1 MKGSINRFEEMKMQ
15 FVEVNQSKKVI
26 FSYLLLALFLL
37 LLTLQ
42 VQANTLPSLS
52 KAQTNRVLKTD
63 FQRGLAKEGRFFIYL
78 ENNNVTVDVVRQGQ
92 QLLINFPSTFIAESM
107 LYIKDVADFE
117 TQVEKVESFSTD
129 NKTYFILTM
138 EGEYAFRYKQLDRL
152 FVIDIFESQSGHN
165 KALEDNPISLNF
177 QDIPIRSV
185 LQLIADEKQLNLV
198 TSDSVIGNI
207 TLRLDEVPW
216 EQALDIVLKVKG
228 LAKVREGNVLMVAP
242 ITELIANENDY
253 RVTPEKKS
261 EDFLYTEFIQI
272 NYAKAADIA
281 TMLASESTYLLS
293 EKGNVSIDARTN
305 ILLIRDTAEVV
316 KSIKKVIKVL
326 DVPVRQVIIEAR
338 MVTVN
343 DSVGEKLGIQWG
355 LSGSTGNVAT
365 SGTLA
370 GIGSGVAGD
379 ISNRLSVN
387 LPIIAAAGN
396 LAFQV
401 GKFASGNILDLQ
413 LSALE
418 QENKAEIIATPR
430 ITTLNQQTAYIEQGT
445 EIPYVESSSSGAT
458 SVSFKKAVLSLEVTP
473 QITPD
478 NHIILELVITQDS
491 KGDTVST
498 STGDAIAINTQEI
511 ATKVL
516 VENGETLV
524 LGGIYQQ
531 QVINSTS
538 KIPLL
543 GDIPFLG
550 FLFRSTSHENSKAE
564 LLIFVTPRIVIQKKY

>member
-1 MKGSINRFEEMKMQ
+1 MQ
-15 FVEVNQSKKVI
+15 LIEVNQSKKVI
-26 FSYLLLALFLL
+26 LSQLFFAMFICFLA
-37 LLTLQ
+37 LQ
-42 VQANTLPSLS
+42 VQANTTPES
-52 KAQTNRVLKTD
+52 QVNQVLKTD
-63 FQRGLAKEGRFFIYL
+63 FKRGSTEAGQFFVYL
-78 ENNNVTVDVVRQGQ
+78 DNNNIAVNIDRQGQ
-92 QLLINFPSTFIAESM
+92 QLIIDFQSTFIKEAL
-107 LYIKDVADFE
+107 LYIIDVDDFA
-117 TQVEKVESFSTD
+117 TPVEKIESFRIDS
-129 NKTYFILTM
+129 KTRFVLTIK
-138 EGEYAFRYKQLDRL
+138 GGYSFRYKQSDNL
-152 FVIDIFESQSGHN
+152 FVIDVFESQSRTK
-165 KALEDNPISLNF
+165 KARQSQAISLNF
-177 QDIPIRSV
+177 QDIPIRNV
-185 LQLIADEKQLNLV
+185 LQLIADAQKLNLV
-198 TSDSVIGNI
+198 TSDSVTGHI

-216 EQALDIVLKVKG
+216 DQALDIILKVKG
-228 LAKVREGNVLMVAP
+228 LGKIKEGNVLMVAP
-242 ITELIANENDY
+242 IAELIANENDY
-253 RVTPEKKS
+253 GS
-261 EDFLYTEFIQI
+261 ISDASNNDLLYTEFIQI

-281 TMLASESTYLLS
+281 AMLASENTHLLS

-305 ILLIRDTAEVV
+305 ILLVQDTAAVV
-316 KSIKKVIKVL
+316 KSVKKMIQVL

-355 LSGSTGNVAT
+355 LSGSSGNVAT
-365 SGTLA
+365 SGTLT
-370 GIGSGVAGD
+370 GIGNGVTGD
-379 ISNRLSVN
+379 VSERLSVN
-387 LPIIAAAGN
+387 LPIVAAAGN

-401 GKFASGNILDLQ
+401 GKFANGNILDLQ

-478 NHIILELVITQDS
+478 NNVILELVITQDS

-511 ATKVL
+511 ATQVL

-531 QVINSTS
+531 QVTNSTS
-538 KIPLL
+538 KVPLL
-543 GDIPFLG
+543 GDIPYLG
-550 FLFRSTSHENSKAE
+550 FLFRSTVHENSKAE
-564 LLIFVTPRIVIQKKY
+564 LLIFVTPRIVMQTKY